1 VFTNNFS
8 GDMEQVARMDKAI
21 AQALFDCTDEQARI
35 IEPREREL
43 VKNFNE
49 VTESICRPH
58 DTPFSMT
65 PEDMAKE
72 SLKLKLSLM
81 VSPKDYRIHYCEPG
95 TLYDPKWMKARNDK
109 NLQVADHKAADKD
122 IILCLFPA
130 LLAQDA
136 QPFADD
142 ARIEDVLAKNKRFF
156 AASDEPKSFDPK
168 QCVAKAIVLV
178 L

>member
-1 VFTNNFS
+1 
-8 GDMEQVARMDKAI
+8 MEQVARTDKVI
-21 AQALFDCTDEQARI
+21 AQALFDRADEQACTI
-35 IEPREREL
+35 QPRKQEL
-43 VKNFNE
+43 VKNLSE
-49 VTESICRPH
+49 VAKSICRPH

-65 PEDMAKE
+65 PEDMAKD
-72 SLKLKLSLM
+72 SLTLKLKLM
-81 VSPKDYRIHYCEPG
+81 VSPKDYRIRYCQPG
-95 TLYDPKWMKARNDK
+95 TRYDPAWMRARDDK
-109 NLQVADHKAADKD
+109 NQQVADNKAAAKE
-122 IILCLFPA
+122 ITLCLFPA

-142 ARIEDVLAKNKRFF
+142 ARIEDVLAKNKKFF